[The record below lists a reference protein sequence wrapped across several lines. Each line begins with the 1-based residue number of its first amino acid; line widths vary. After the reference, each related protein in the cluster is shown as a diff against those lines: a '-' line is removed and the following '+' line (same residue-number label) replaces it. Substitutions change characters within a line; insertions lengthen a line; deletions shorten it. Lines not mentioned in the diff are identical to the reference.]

1 MPVFA
6 ASAFLVVIA
15 FIVAGIFFGRDQ
27 GGASDFSLAGR
38 KCGPFGVSGILLG
51 SLVGGASTVGT
62 VQMAYQWGLSAW
74 WFTLGGGLG
83 CLVLGLWFAAPLR
96 SSEMETIPGFLSASY
111 GRASGNIAVF
121 ASVAG
126 TFISIIAQFLSAAAM
141 LKGVFPVQGRISL
154 LVAGLLILSFIY
166 LGGLKS
172 FSAIGVG
179 KIALLYITLLVC
191 AAVSLWKVLTY
202 PAPVQALPFHPFF
215 SLFGQGIGDGASAGL
230 SLVAGVLCT
239 QIYIQAVF
247 AASSPGTARKGALI
261 SAFLMPPLGL
271 LGIIVGL
278 SMRSTG
284 VEVES
289 ATALSHFI
297 AANFP
302 PFTGGLLWSGILI
315 TVIGTAAGLT
325 FGVAT
330 NLVFDIPF
338 LFRLTK
344 KHAEGSSSALR
355 SAVILL
361 VTGAGLAGAATEGSM
376 ILKWSYLSM
385 GIRASGTV
393 FPLAAAILV
402 PGGLSPRMALASGS
416 SGLLVTLI
424 WPLAGTSLDPLFA
437 GLAVSGG
444 LTMAGLLARRQ
455 NRNIGPQG

>member
-1 MPVFA
+1 M
-6 ASAFLVVIA
+6 
-15 FIVAGIFFGRDQ
+15 G
-27 GGASDFSLAGR
+27 
-38 KCGPFGVSGILLG
+38 
-51 SLVGGASTVGT
+51 
-62 VQMAYQWGLSAW
+62 
-74 WFTLGGGLG
+74 
-83 CLVLGLWFAAPLR
+83 
-96 SSEMETIPGFLSASY
+96 TIPGFLSASY
-111 GRASGNIAVF
+111 GRGTGNVAVI

-154 LVAGLLILSFIY
+154 LLAGILVLSFIY

-191 AAVSLWKVLTY
+191 AAVSLWKVLTH
-202 PAPVQALPFHPFF
+202 PAPLPALPFHPFF
-215 SLFGQGIGDGASAGL
+215 SLFGQGFGDGASAGI

-247 AASSPGTARKGALI
+247 SASSPGTARKGALL

-289 ATALSHFI
+289 ATALSYFI
-297 AANFP
+297 AANFSP
-302 PFTGGLLWSGILI
+302 LTGGLLWSGILI

-325 FGVAT
+325 LGVAT
-330 NLVFDIPF
+330 NLVFDIPV
-338 LFRLTK
+338 LSRL
-344 KHAEGSSSALR
+344 ARNRGEGSSSALR
-355 SAVILL
+355 SAVLLL
-361 VTGAGLAGAATEGSM
+361 VAAAGIAGAAAEGSM

-385 GIRASGTV
+385 GLRASGTV
-393 FPLAAAILV
+393 FPLAAAILF

-416 SGLLVTLI
+416 AGLMVTLL
-424 WPLAGTSLDPLFA
+424 WPLAGTAIDPLFA

-444 LTMAGLLARRQ
+444 LAWAGLHTRGK
-455 NRNIGPQG
+455 NRNTRPEV